1 MATPPTIYLSGL
13 RCDANVRKTSDWNL
27 LSGTAELL
35 YLLSKPPSVHTP
47 VRAKSLRY
55 GERFSRSRLGDRAQI
70 P

>member
-1 MATPPTIYLSGL
+1 MSGI
-13 RCDANVRKTSDWNL
+13 
-27 LSGTAELL
+27 AELL

-55 GERFSRSRLGDRAQI
+55 GESFRRSRLRDRAQI